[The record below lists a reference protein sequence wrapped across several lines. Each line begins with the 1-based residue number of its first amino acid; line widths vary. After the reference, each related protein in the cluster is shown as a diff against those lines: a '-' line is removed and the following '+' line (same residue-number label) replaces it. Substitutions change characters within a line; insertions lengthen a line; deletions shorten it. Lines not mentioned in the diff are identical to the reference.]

1 MAEARVV
8 LIDLYCALVR
18 ARVASPVTVTM
29 RTAREILGLP
39 FADDAAAA
47 WLRPFAKRPT
57 APKSSK
63 TAVFHSFRLTIT
75 VPETTKK
82 SDETEEA
89 L

>member
-8 LIDLYCALVR
+8 LIELYGALVR
-18 ARVASPVTVTM
+18 AGVASPVTVTM

-47 WLRPFAKRPT
+47 WL
-57 APKSSK
+57 APYV
-63 TAVFHSFRLTIT
+63 AQYPG
-75 VPETTKK
+75 PE
-82 SDETEEA
+82 DA

>member
-1 MAEARVV
+1 MNAQQEAVALWQYLESRSLEPSARRVGTI
-8 LIDLYCALVR
+8 LRTMGLRCDDHDLR
-18 ARVASPVTVTM
+18 H
-29 RTAREILGLP
+29 
-39 FADDAAAA
+39 